1 MSSVRNQRKAS
12 LHAGNASYCPIH
24 RHQKE
29 RQDARCLESTYESHL
44 VLREAHRSS
53 SPSLK
58 FVHQDLQL
66 RKEYVVLRLHHRT
79 SLQHRYLEQPHSS
92 SFAIHWFHEA
102 SVSTAYRVQSPCR
115 CYREEYHVDHGRH
128 VFCRP
133 LLGTDGYQAFSI
145 TPQKLMLNW
154 NIAIPIVNKPPTM

>member
-1 MSSVRNQRKAS
+1 MSSVQNRRKAS
-12 LHAGNASYCPIH
+12 RHEGNASYCPIH
-24 RHQKE
+24 RHPKE
-29 RQDARCLESTYESHL
+29 RLDARCLESTYESHL
-44 VLREAHRSS
+44 VPKAMHRSS

-58 FVHQDLQL
+58 FVHQDSQL

-79 SLQHRYLEQPHSS
+79 SLQRQYLEQPHSS

-115 CYREEYHVDHGRH
+115 CYREEYHDGYDLH

-133 LLGTDGYQAFSI
+133 LLGTNEYQALSI